1 MSYIYVNTYQ
11 RKNYHTSFKCSDIH
25 CCIGKV
31 FTCYMFKVTHTPTN
45 EHGTSHYMRQI
56 FLRGTYCVQYHL
68 INKAASQHFNQDNVY
83 SNPFKNAN
91 VNTCAR
97 TPLLPLQ
104 KKTKN
109 KHMVTWPAA
118 QWQRLRSPGCWRWKT
133 LCWTPWRT
141 RFWRW
146 MAFRVLWCRS
156 IQLRPFG
163 TKLMGLAW
171 AKALSRGMEV
181 EAARSE
187 ELLIWFWGSGL
198 NTLKTHRGM
207 RVCEAYF

>member
-104 KKTKN
+104 KKQKTN
-109 KHMVTWPAA
+109 TWSHDLPLNGRSCEVLAA
-118 QWQRLRSPGCWRWKT
+118 GGGRHC
-133 LCWTPWRT
+133 
-141 RFWRW
+141 
-146 MAFRVLWCRS
+146 A
-156 IQLRPFG
+156 
-163 TKLMGLAW
+163 GL
-171 AKALSRGMEV
+171 LGER
-181 EAARSE
+181 
-187 ELLIWFWGSGL
+187 GSGGGW
-198 NTLKTHRGM
+198 HSGCFG
-207 RVCEAYF
+207 VAPSSCDPSGQS